1 MTAPAVELARHLR
14 ELEIEFFVA
23 DLTLF
28 DASSDAFE
36 MEPLD
41 HEGMLFCRA
50 EHPVL
55 RCAEPLR
62 EAAHHPVALLGPPP
76 AALAALRAVL
86 REAEPALPTDWE
98 PALVLDDARALTS
111 LLLESDMIG
120 GSVAYAHAASLA
132 SGVLRPVPVPRPVY
146 RGRVGPVR
154 LRERT
159 LSAPAELL
167 WKAIAAA
174 LSRDLGQQDG

>member
-28 DASSDAFE
+28 DASPDAFE
-36 MEPLD
+36 MEPVD
-41 HEGMLFCRA
+41 HEGMLLCRA

-62 EAAHHPVALLGPPP
+62 EVAQHPVVLLGPPP

-86 REAEPALPTDWE
+86 READPTVPADWE
-98 PALVLDDARALTS
+98 PALVLSDARALTS

-120 GSVAYAHAASLA
+120 GSVAYAHAASLR
-132 SGVLRPVPVPRPVY
+132 SGALRCVPVPRPLY

-154 LRERT
+154 LRART
-159 LSAPAELL
+159 QSGPAELL

-174 LSRDLGQQDG
+174 LRRDLGQPDG